1 MTIKTDLAD
10 PEYRSN
16 PTFLVPTITDGLNG
30 DFHDER
36 LTKNAKTGA
45 EVDQSLPPL
54 QAIKAYPKAIFWC
67 LLVSMCVVME
77 GYDTILIG
85 NFYAYPSFAK
95 KYGTYFPGV
104 GYQLTAAWQAGL
116 GNASGVGAFFGV
128 LANGYLVDSFGHKR
142 VLLGSLVA
150 LTCFIFMTFFAPNVG
165 VLCAG
170 ELVCGLPMGV
180 FASTAPAYASEV
192 LPLSLRV
199 YLTSYTNMCFI
210 IGQLIAAGVLEG
222 LVHLSS
228 EWSYRIP
235 FALQWFWPAFL
246 FPVLLFAPES
256 PWHLV
261 RKGRL
266 EEAAKSLARLQS
278 KSANINPQQTL
289 ATIVHTN
296 KLEEELAIGTSY
308 WDCFKGFELRRTE
321 IACITFAGQVFCGLN
336 FAYNSTYFFQQV
348 GLSTTQTYR
357 LNVGGTGLALFGTLI
372 SWFLL
377 MPNFGR
383 RTIYVCGMA
392 AMAAILFV
400 IGILNVRTSSS
411 HVSMAQAVLTLVWT
425 FVFQLSAGQLGWA
438 LPAEVGSTRLRQK
451 TVCLARNAY
460 YIIGVVAGVLEP
472 YFLNPTQWNLKGYTA
487 FVWGG
492 TALLTFIWAYFR
504 LPETRGRSYEELD
517 MLFAKNIP
525 ARKFS
530 MYQVDAYDEQQTAQL
545 SANHPVM
552 MTVTIGE
559 KEMAD
564 HVEHI

>member
-1 MTIKTDLAD
+1 MAIKTGIA
-10 PEYRSN
+10 EVEFGSN
-16 PTFLVPTITDGLNG
+16 PTFLVPTITDGPNG
-30 DFHDER
+30 DFGTER

-45 EVDQSLPPL
+45 EIKQSLPPL
-54 QAIKAYPKAIFWC
+54 QAIMAYPKAIFWS
-67 LLVSMCVVME
+67 LIVSMCVVME

-95 KYGTYFPGV
+95 KYGTYFPGL

-142 VLLGSLVA
+142 VLLGSLVT
-150 LTCFIFMTFFAPNVG
+150 LTCFIFLTFFAPNVG

-170 ELVCGLPMGV
+170 ELLCGLPW
-180 FASTAPAYASEV
+180 V

-210 IGQLIAAGVLEG
+210 TGQLIAAGVLEC
-222 LVHLSS
+222 LVHLNS

-235 FALQWFWPAFL
+235 FALQWLWPAFL

-266 EEAAKSLARLQS
+266 EEAEKSLARLQS
-278 KSANINPQQTL
+278 KSANINPNQTL

-321 IACITFAGQVFCGLN
+321 IACVTFAGQVLCGLN

-348 GLSTTQTYR
+348 GLSTAQTYK

-383 RTIYVCGMA
+383 RTIYVWGMA

-411 HVSMAQAVLTLVWT
+411 HIAMAQAVLTLVWT
-425 FVFQLSAGQLGWA
+425 FIFQLSAGQLGWA
-438 LPAEVGSTRLRQK
+438 LPAEMGSTRLRQK
-451 TVCLARNAY
+451 T
-460 YIIGVVAGVLEP
+460 P

-492 TALLTFIWAYFR
+492 AALLTFKWAYFR

-517 MLFAKNIP
+517 ILFAKNIP
-525 ARKFS
+525 AWKFS
-530 MYQVDAYDEQQTAQL
+530 MYQVDAYDEQQTVQL
-545 SANHPVM
+545 SANDPVM
-552 MTVTIGE
+552 MTVTTGE
-559 KEMAD
+559 KEMLD
-564 HVEHI
+564 RVFF